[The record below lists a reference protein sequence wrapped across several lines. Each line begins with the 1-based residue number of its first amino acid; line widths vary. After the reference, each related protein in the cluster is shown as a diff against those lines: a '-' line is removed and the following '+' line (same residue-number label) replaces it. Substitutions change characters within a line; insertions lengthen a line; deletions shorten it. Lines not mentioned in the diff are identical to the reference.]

1 LFQENGEENVSQD
14 NTEDATWIENVR
26 EATADQSISTV
37 TPQRSPPNK
46 RHLQETQEQ
55 SLTDEVPHT
64 VKEHFK
70 SRRVAEDRF
79 DVFGKLVAMKLR
91 SLPKEEMLLVEEH
104 INDTLFHAEIGHL
117 NGVDN
122 VSVKYE
128 YDSDSN

>member
-14 NTEDATWIENVR
+14 NTEDATWMENVR

-64 VKEHFK
+64 VKEH
-70 SRRVAEDRF
+70 
-79 DVFGKLVAMKLR
+79 
-91 SLPKEEMLLVEEH
+91 
-104 INDTLFHAEIGHL
+104 HA
-117 NGVDN
+117 
-122 VSVKYE
+122 VSQKIVLMFLGN
-128 YDSDSN
+128 S